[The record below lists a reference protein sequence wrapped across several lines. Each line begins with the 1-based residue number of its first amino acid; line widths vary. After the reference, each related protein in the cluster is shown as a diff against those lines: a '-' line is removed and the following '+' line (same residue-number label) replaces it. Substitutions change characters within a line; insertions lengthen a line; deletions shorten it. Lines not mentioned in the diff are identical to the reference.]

1 MLRLQLT
8 FFMDDFPRAQQAAA
22 DYDSKL
28 LAVGSTI
35 SSNYADLLAISARQV
50 LGSIDITLALG
61 SDGNW
66 NLSDTLVF
74 MKNMG
79 AAGSD
84 SPCVVIFA

>member
-1 MLRLQLT
+1 M
-8 FFMDDFPRAQQAAA
+8 FFMDDFSRAQQAAT
-22 DYDSKL
+22 DYDAEL
-28 LAVGSTI
+28 HGAGITI
-35 SSNYADLLAISARQV
+35 SSNYADLLALSARQV

-61 SDGNW
+61 GDGNW

-84 SPCVVIFA
+84 SPYVPVFY